1 MQTTNKFSPIIK
13 IVKGTFFS
21 RIYFSFR
28 EKRQKKEKREK
39 KKKSAKMLSFEEDFQ
54 NVYIKLNPPPPPL
67 TQKSQSGAEFFSH
80 FFSILL
86 KTGLYPFA
94 VELQHTKIL
103 FYISDQYFLAF
114 WVLSKNGHNAKTDQ
128 RKQYIEE
135 DKCSFGKME
144 ISLFIYHPS
153 RDLILVYQMVTC

>member
-21 RIYFSFR
+21 RIYVSFR

-39 KKKSAKMLSFEEDFQ
+39 KEKSAKILSFEEDFQ
-54 NVYIKLNPPPPPL
+54 NVYIKLNSPPPPL

-86 KTGLYPFA
+86 KAGLYPFA
-94 VELQHTKIL
+94 VKLQHTKIL

-114 WVLSKNGHNAKTDQ
+114 WVLSTKWPMLKPIKESNILRRTNVPLERWKFL
-128 RKQYIEE
+128 
-135 DKCSFGKME
+135 C
-144 ISLFIYHPS
+144 LFIIHHV
-153 RDLILVYQMVTC
+153 I